1 MIYFVFQKRFNWD
14 DSINYQV
21 EKEFNKL
28 AAYRLK
34 GMISH
39 AKSGGEKPDWI
50 LSDYWTIMQ
59 RHWATEKAKGTSE
72 KARASRMS
80 DRNGLGPHSH
90 RAGSRSFL
98 RVKDVLVVIYFLS
111 C

>member
-1 MIYFVFQKRFNWD
+1 
-14 DSINYQV
+14 
-21 EKEFNKL
+21 
-28 AAYRLK
+28 
-34 GMISH
+34 MISH

-90 RAGSRSFL
+90 E
-98 RVKDVLVVIYFLS
+98 RVHAPFSELKMFW
-111 C
+111 